1 MDHNIQLNIDISGNV
16 LGLFAKEKKSLK
28 KNFKNFHL
36 QTYQVQVI
44 VLNGMQKI
52 ETENS
57 EMVKILGTS
66 QL

>member
-36 QTYQVQVI
+36 QTYQ
-44 VLNGMQKI
+44 KI
-52 ETENS
+52 TQS
-57 EMVKILGTS
+57 TS
-66 QL
+66 DCFKWHAKNRNRKQ